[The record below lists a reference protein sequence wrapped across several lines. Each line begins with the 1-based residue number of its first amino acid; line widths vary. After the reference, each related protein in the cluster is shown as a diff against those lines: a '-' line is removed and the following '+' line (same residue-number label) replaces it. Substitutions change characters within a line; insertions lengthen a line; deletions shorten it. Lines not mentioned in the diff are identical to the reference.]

1 MVSSTAGWSSA
12 PERAR
17 QAVSVLVCGRSRQGR
32 SQGERRCGALVLGII
47 STLEVG
53 TLLVVPRTW
62 LDPLG
67 SLLQRLGLPARCSGP
82 WNAGRG
88 SPKTVAVLSK
98 PVPGLRARCVL
109 FACGVERRKRKAE
122 TPQLVSF
129 RRFLA
134 SLVAWMASLGGRA
147 PVDDW
152 AG

>member
-1 MVSSTAGWSSA
+1 M
-12 PERAR
+12 AR
-17 QAVSVLVCGRSRQGR
+17 GLRQPQGR
-32 SQGERRCGALVLGII
+32 SI
-47 STLEVG
+47 
-53 TLLVVPRTW
+53 W

-109 FACGVERRKRKAE
+109 FACGVGRRKRKAE

-134 SLVAWMASLGGRA
+134 SLVAWMASLGDRA

-152 AG
+152 AGSGGREPGCMGFWRSQSNVVAQGAGILAAPRCATLSGLGGGPKNGG